1 MRNTFQNQDTEKLRR
16 TRNFVFSLIV
26 SKMKNSDSL
35 RRRIRLLA
43 EREEWTN
50 WINETFSLGEGKFFW
65 TRESLWKEMDVQMK
79 SCSNWVTFEFGV
91 AWGYTTNYWC
101 SKLGTNITTWH
112 GFDRFTGLPRSWRD
126 LNSGAFDA
134 KGQVP
139 TISDGR
145 IVWHVGDVEEELPK
159 VELGKQPKL
168 IFFDLDLYE
177 PTHFAW
183 NWLSPEMKEGDL
195 IYFDEAFDLDERQV
209 IKQNV
214 LKEFDVEVVG
224 FTHSAIAFKLGSRVT
239 SNIDCL

>member
-1 MRNTFQNQDTEKLRR
+1 MKKTFQNQDTEKLRR
-16 TRNFVFSLIV
+16 TRNFIFSLIV
-26 SKMKNSDSL
+26 SKMKKSDSL

-50 WINETFSLGEGKFFW
+50 WINETFPGGKFYW
-65 TRESLWKEMDVQMK
+65 TRENLWKEMDVQTK
-79 SCSNWVTFEFGV
+79 SRSNWVTFEFGV

-134 KGQVP
+134 KGQAP
-139 TISDGR
+139 AISDGR

-159 VELGKQPKL
+159 VELGTRPKL

-183 NWLSPEMKEGDL
+183 NWLSPEMNEGDL
-195 IYFDEAFDLDERQV
+195 IYFDEAFDRDERQV

-239 SNIDCL
+239 TNNDC